1 MRALGALA
9 VAGGLVVSTGTM
21 AASAAF
27 ADSQPP
33 PTKDGC
39 PQGYQL
45 LDVAHLELISNNHY
59 ALAAYVD
66 STGNDNG
73 QVCGNQLP
81 PDRQQAFCNKEGP
94 GSPVC
99 ELMAL
104 GLPSYGFIDDV
115 IRGQGGIKP

>member
-1 MRALGALA
+1 VI
-9 VAGGLVVSTGTM
+9 VASGTV

-45 LDVAHLELISNNHY
+45 LYVARLEMISNNNY
-59 ALAAYVD
+59 PLAAHVD

-73 QVCGNQLP
+73 KVCGDPLP
-81 PDRQQAFCNKEGP
+81 PDPQQAFCNKEGP
-94 GSPVC
+94 GSPAC
-99 ELMAL
+99 ELMVQ
-104 GLPSYGFIDDV
+104 GLPSYGFLDDQV
-115 IRGQGGIKP
+115 PGQSP